1 MGGCRVI
8 LIGVVAVLRPA
19 LLDSRDRH
27 PREVRTPVPEG
38 SLLVPEGSPVLAI
51 AVMGRCLD
59 DLAARPCDYVPPRLE
74 LGHVGR
80 DAVVGD
86 VHLPVAL
93 GWRASEVVYEL
104 VPVREVLC
112 QCWSVPPLHLAG
124 DEEVSVSVAW
134 TTVVQSRKVGAFR
147 FKAGAF
153 DSIAK
158 AERVRH
164 RTFPRG
170 RGTTGCALH
179 GLTD

>member
-1 MGGCRVI
+1 
-8 LIGVVAVLRPA
+8 L
-19 LLDSRDRH
+19 
-27 PREVRTPVPEG
+27 
-38 SLLVPEGSPVLAI
+38 LLVPEGSPVLAI

-59 DLAARPCDYVPPRLE
+59 DLAARPCDHVPPRLE

-104 VPVREVLC
+104 VPVRDVLC

-134 TTVVQSRKVGAFR
+134 SLHLAGDEEVSVSVAWTTVVHSRKVGAFR

-164 RTFPRG
+164 RTFQRG
-170 RGTTGCALH
+170 RGTTGCVLH